1 MRGSGFLKGVALGA
15 AVSTVV
21 VAATAAVAGN
31 GVGGVFN
38 LGQGNTVDQTTA
50 LSGAPVGKPSLKLTN
65 SSTAAG
71 ATALSLNVASG
82 LPPFA
87 VNSNT
92 KVAKLN
98 ADKLDGFDS
107 TGFLPNQ
114 VPLSLSGSTA
124 TGAIVSASNSG
135 NANGFQGTSNAGL
148 ASGVYG
154 ENTGGGY
161 GVGGRTNSFNRGAL
175 FGENLGTGPALELHT
190 HGGPPMTVDS
200 PARVTNLNADL
211 LDGLSASAFLPAT
224 AKATDADRLDGL
236 DSSQFVQGTGRTVVW
251 ACSTGPGGEC
261 FPPSPILPDLVTV
274 EFDCSSDDDHVST
287 LRIWSQN
294 TSAEPITVFHVDAA
308 SAGADVQVI
317 PAGGGN
323 VPIAWQTQPLDVT
336 TLLVQGQPGRQT
348 VGTIEIASM
357 WRSSSGNCHY
367 QVQGIEGQA

>member
-82 LPPFA
+82 LPPFS

-175 FGENLGTGPALELHT
+175 FGENLGAGPALELHNPG
-190 HGGPPMTVDS
+190 GGPPISVDS
-200 PARVTNLNADL
+200 TAKVYNLNADQ
-211 LDGLSASAFLPAT
+211 
-224 AKATDADRLDGL
+224 LDGL
-236 DSSQFVQGTGRTVVW
+236 DSTAFARSDSSAFVHGNGHTYTAAASLAFGETRFDAVAPGFFRLKFICTTSDYDENIVLAYNDTGDPLNIFSEYEAEPGYRNVNYRQVAAGAVTSFTTVLDGDIKHLFIQGT
-251 ACSTGPGGEC
+251 PGGVQTVANLDVGSARRASDC
-261 FPPSPILPDLVTV
+261 HFQVQALVT
-274 EFDCSSDDDHVST
+274 
-287 LRIWSQN
+287 Q
-294 TSAEPITVFHVDAA
+294 
-308 SAGADVQVI
+308 
-317 PAGGGN
+317 
-323 VPIAWQTQPLDVT
+323 
-336 TLLVQGQPGRQT
+336 
-348 VGTIEIASM
+348 
-357 WRSSSGNCHY
+357 
-367 QVQGIEGQA
+367 